1 LNSSKTNTGT
11 RVHFTVGSLRFT
23 RRGPGGVDFRE
34 EIGLLKAALLYA
46 DHVRLVSVGG
56 STVAS
61 LDELSRMPPLPKLE
75 LIRKMLPL
83 MQPDASPEH
92 LRETYRIIDSMS
104 RSLERGGKGRGLS
117 DDERLLLRR
126 MDKDMWDPV
135 RKLVVDALDE
145 WGAVAFKVALRSGL
159 VEVRPFA
166 VTTPEEL
173 LRMGLDA
180 DSRSTASYSDEAYE
194 EYRRTILKAVGD
206 DKTYPLFDDLTG
218 GDIVSKAVRK
228 GVIRP
233 SSADKRRGKHGGL
246 SGDLLRRL
254 PMFEKATVSEVLEI
268 RNELSEHLG
277 AFRDAVATSAATIEA
292 APWAVDDF
300 AAEAD
305 LVFRENVAPAVER
318 IEQRVEEDLGL
329 RELSLRYGPPLFS
342 GAAGMGVFLAGQWA
356 LGSLAALVA
365 GLSTVAAS
373 QSQRNK
379 VESQQLYFYYRAGK
393 RLGRRR

>member
-1 LNSSKTNTGT
+1 LNSSKTNSGA
-11 RVHFTVGSLRFT
+11 RVHFTVGSLRFM

-56 STVAS
+56 STVTS

-218 GDIVSKAVRK
+218 GDIVARAVRE

-268 RNELSEHLG
+268 RNELSAQLG
-277 AFRDAVATSAATIEA
+277 AFRDAVATSAARIEA
-292 APWAVDDF
+292 APWAVNDF
-300 AAEAD
+300 AAEAG
-305 LVFRENVAPAVER
+305 LVFRENVAPAIER
-318 IEQRVEEDLGL
+318 IEERVEEDRGL
-329 RELSLRYGPPLFS
+329 RELSMRYGPHLFS

-356 LGSLAALVA
+356 LGSLAALAA

-373 QSQRNK
+373 RSQRNE
-379 VESQQLYFYYRAGK
+379 VESQQLYFYYQAGK

>member
-1 LNSSKTNTGT
+1 M
-11 RVHFTVGSLRFT
+11 HFTVGSLRFT
-23 RRGPGGVDFRE
+23 RRGPSGVDFRE

-75 LIRKMLPL
+75 LIRKLLPL

-92 LRETYRIIDSMS
+92 LRETHRIIDSMS

-135 RKLVVDALDE
+135 RKLVAGALDE

-173 LRMGLDA
+173 LRMGLDT

-206 DKTYPLFDDLTG
+206 AKTYPLFDDLTG
-218 GDIVSKAVRK
+218 GDIVSKAVRQ

-268 RNELSEHLG
+268 RNELSAHLG

-305 LVFRENVAPAVER
+305 LVFRENVAPAVEQ
-318 IEQRVEEDLGL
+318 IEQRVEEDRGL

-342 GAAGMGVFLAGQWA
+342 GAAGMSVLLAGQWA
-356 LGSLAALVA
+356 LGSLAALAA
-365 GLSTVAAS
+365 GLSAVAAS
-373 QSQRNK
+373 RSQRNE
-379 VESQQLYFYYRAGK
+379 VESQQLYFYYRAGR

>member
-1 LNSSKTNTGT
+1 MGRSGLDDSN
-11 RVHFTVGSLRFT
+11 VHFTVGSLRFT
-23 RRGPGGVDFRE
+23 TQGPSGVDFRE
-34 EIGLLKAALLYA
+34 ELGLLKAALLYA
-46 DHVRLVSVGG
+46 DRVRLVSVGG

-61 LDELSRMPPLPKLE
+61 LDDLSRMPPLPKLN
-75 LIRKMLPL
+75 LIRNLLPL
-83 MQPDASPEH
+83 MQPNASTEH
-92 LRETYRIIDSMS
+92 LRETHRIIEAMCQ
-104 RSLERGGKGRGLS
+104 SLRKGGRGRGLS

-135 RKLVVDALDE
+135 RNLVEGALDE

-173 LRMGLDA
+173 IKMGLDA
-180 DSRSTASYSDEAYE
+180 ESRSTESYSDEAYE

-206 DKTYPLFDDLTG
+206 ENTYPLFDDLTG
-218 GDIVSKAVRK
+218 GDIVSRAVRQ

-254 PMFEKATVSEVLEI
+254 PMFEKATVSQVLEI
-268 RNELSEHLG
+268 RDELSDYLDE
-277 AFRDAVATSAATIEA
+277 FRTSVAASAATIEA
-292 APWAVDDF
+292 APWSVDDF

-305 LVFRENVAPAVER
+305 LIFRENVTPAVER
-318 IEQRVEEDLGL
+318 IEWRVEEDRALKELTL
-329 RELSLRYGPPLFS
+329 RFGPSLLS
-342 GAAGMGVFLAGQWA
+342 GASSIGAFFAGQWA
-356 LGSLAALVA
+356 LGGLSALAA
-365 GLSTVAAS
+365 GLSAVKAGRA
-373 QSQRNK
+373 RREE
-379 VESQQLYFYYRAGK
+379 VERQQLYFYYRAGR

>member
-1 LNSSKTNTGT
+1 
-11 RVHFTVGSLRFT
+11 
-23 RRGPGGVDFRE
+23 
-34 EIGLLKAALLYA
+34 
-46 DHVRLVSVGG
+46 
-56 STVAS
+56 
-61 LDELSRMPPLPKLE
+61 
-75 LIRKMLPL
+75 
-83 MQPDASPEH
+83 
-92 LRETYRIIDSMS
+92 MS

-135 RKLVVDALDE
+135 RKLVAGALDE

-173 LRMGLDA
+173 LRMGLDT

-218 GDIVSKAVRK
+218 GDIVSKAVRQ

-233 SSADKRRGKHGGL
+233 SSADKHRGKHGGL
-246 SGDLLRRL
+246 SGYLLRRL

-268 RNELSEHLG
+268 RNELSAHLG

-318 IEQRVEEDLGL
+318 IEQRVEEDRDLK
-329 RELSLRYGPPLFS
+329 ELTLRYGPPFLS
-342 GAAGMGVFLAGQWA
+342 GASSMGAFVAGQWA
-356 LGSLAALVA
+356 LGSLAALAA
-365 GLSTVAAS
+365 GLSAVAAGR
-373 QSQRNK
+373 SQRK
-379 VESQQLYFYYRAGK
+379 EVERQQLYFYYRAAK

>member
-1 LNSSKTNTGT
+1 LNSSKTNTGA

-61 LDELSRMPPLPKLE
+61 LDELSRMPPLPKLD
-75 LIRKMLPL
+75 LVRKMLPL

-92 LRETYRIIDSMS
+92 LRKTYRIIDSMS
-104 RSLERGGKGRGLS
+104 SSLERGGKGRGLS

-126 MDKDMWDPV
+126 MDRDMWDPV
-135 RKLVVDALDE
+135 RKLVAGALDE

-173 LRMGLDA
+173 LRMGLDT

-218 GDIVSKAVRK
+218 GDIVSKAVRQ

-356 LGSLAALVA
+356 LGSLAALAA

-373 QSQRNK
+373 RSQRNK
-379 VESQQLYFYYRAGK
+379 VESQRLYFYYRAGK
-393 RLGRRR
+393 RLGRR